1 MQRDLC
7 LTNNPSA
14 VQESPSR
21 SNLQLAVRSPAAVK
35 LLKST
40 RPGEWPQLTNGEK
53 ECLGLFVPLGKLC
66 ARNRLDRMD
75 SELWGVYAML
85 GLFKCSVFS
94 IFHPMLCNSV
104 AK

>member
-7 LTNNPSA
+7 LTDNPSA

-75 SELWGVYAML
+75 SELWGRVCHAGAVQVQCFFNL
-85 GLFKCSVFS
+85 SSHAL
-94 IFHPMLCNSV
+94 
-104 AK
+104 

>member
-7 LTNNPSA
+7 LTDNPSA

-75 SELWGVYAML
+75 SELWGCVRHA
-85 GLFKCSVFS
+85 GAVQVQCSFS
-94 IFHPMLCNSV
+94 LSSHAV
-104 AK
+104 